1 MNRATVGLS
10 GLYFFKDLNRQQG
23 LAPKSYA
30 TAAATGVPNK
40 VAAAIADAE
49 DAGGETGPEG
59 SDEGDE
65 TLVVEVDEGAKKD
78 APAVDKVVVDSE

>member
-1 MNRATVGLS
+1 MNCATVGLS

-30 TAAATGVPNK
+30 TATAAGVPNK

-49 DAGGETGPEG
+49 AAEGEK
-59 SDEGDE
+59 
-65 TLVVEVDEGAKKD
+65 EVTEIGRAH
-78 APAVDKVVVDSE
+78 V